1 MPLDHFS
8 LAIPASKVDD
18 LVSFLTAS
26 LHHFGFKEH
35 MRYGPHIVGLGDDLP
50 YFWIAGIVSE
60 DADGKT
66 VDEML
71 KKQHIAF
78 TAENAEQVKQF
89 HAAALK
95 AGGTDNGAPGLRPQ
109 YHPTYYG
116 AYVRDPVCGV
126 NFEVVCHKG
135 GPAEE

>member
-8 LAIPASKVDD
+8 LTIPASKVDG
-18 LVSFLTAS
+18 LVSFLTTS
-26 LHHFGFKEH
+26 LHQFGFKEH

-78 TAENAEQVKQF
+78 TAESERAPFLLLQTF
-89 HAAALK
+89 GLLTRHHALWL
-95 AGGTDNGAPGLRPQ
+95 TGAHCQMPNKSNNSTLRL
-109 YHPTYYG
+109 
-116 AYVRDPVCGV
+116 
-126 NFEVVCHKG
+126 
-135 GPAEE
+135 